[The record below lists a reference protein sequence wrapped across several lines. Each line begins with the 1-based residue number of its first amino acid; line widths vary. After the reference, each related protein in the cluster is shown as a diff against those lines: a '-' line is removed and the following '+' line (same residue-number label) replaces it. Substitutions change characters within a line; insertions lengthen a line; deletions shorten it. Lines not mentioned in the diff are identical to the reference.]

1 MFCYVLQLLC
11 DLSTR
16 NQISKQ
22 LRTSLRSG
30 FSVGQQVTTG
40 DRGWTSRQSVWIYL
54 MTSARLDATDQ
65 FPCQEPVDKKLA
77 HNWSLCMK
85 IVHQFNINYWLATY
99 LIQYAQPVLQ
109 HSNEQMNAWPCCL
122 RNITCNFQ
130 NSATQKCDYRT
141 DWRTDRCQTKWSL
154 CASLLPRRHKNLSC
168 LRQVTIKAS
177 VYLPL

>member
-16 NQISKQ
+16 NQISEQ

-85 IVHQFNINYWLATY
+85 IVHQFNINYWLAASGNLFDPICTTR
-99 LIQYAQPVLQ
+99 IAAFQWTDECMAVLPAKHNMQ
-109 HSNEQMNAWPCCL
+109 
-122 RNITCNFQ
+122 
-130 NSATQKCDYRT
+130 
-141 DWRTDRCQTKWSL
+141 
-154 CASLLPRRHKNLSC
+154 LPK
-168 LRQVTIKAS
+168 
-177 VYLPL
+177 